1 MQFSTRSIQKYSDR
15 RLLNVVIYRDRYGYP
30 FDYVELCKDELRRRG
45 YTNADIMAAVQ
56 YATTDHIE
64 AGLPQRFELKARL
77 ASRKKLLLWLA
88 VISLVFFVL
97 LFLLGNE
104 VSEPFR
110 RSIGG
115 IAIACM
121 CAFFLVYANRTLLKG
136 QLARLNAADYHNLYT
151 S

>member
-1 MQFSTRSIQKYSDR
+1 MQFSARSIQQYSDR
-15 RLLNVVIYRDRYGYP
+15 RLLNVVIYRDRYSYP

-45 YTNADIMAAVQ
+45 YTNADITAAIQ

-77 ASRKKLLLWLA
+77 ASRKKLLLRLA
-88 VISLVFFVL
+88 ISSVFLFAL
-97 LFLLGNE
+97 LFLFGNE
-104 VSEPFR
+104 VNEPFR
-110 RSIGG
+110 RIIAG

-121 CAFFLVYANRTLLKG
+121 CACFLIYATMSILKG